1 VPKLVLCGHVH
12 NYQRFETEFLDEPCT
27 FVVAGMGGHAKDK
40 LKGPHDPDTRIDHE
54 YPVTVKLATDK
65 FVGFLR
71 VRVAGGRFHCDYLAV
86 GEDGPIDSFVV

>member
-54 YPVTVKLATDK
+54 YPVTLKLATDK
-65 FVGFLR
+65 FVGFLP